1 MSSFVVWLSVVLHTR
16 FSNHAF
22 ASDAPNAPRVAGKMP
37 YLLRLNRLFYQT
49 TPESS
54 SRHSVPEPLQ
64 EVSSYVTEL
73 YVGSPRPQFLRVAF
87 DTASG
92 QTVVP
97 SWQCQS
103 AGCKDHRRFA
113 TRASKT
119 CRRGLHHENI
129 TIQSISLDGGEGNIT
144 GELVHEKHV
153 CFGKPKSQTFCTNLG
168 LVAATEMTD
177 VPFGMEPFDGSV
189 GLGLMALA
197 PSPVFHVLSRF
208 AEAANT
214 TSLGAGNDSQLA
226 SAFALYFGQDAGEL
240 ALGGFNPIRL
250 ATKSDSVSAFS
261 WVPVLRPEE
270 GFWQVSIKMIRV
282 GNVSLTCG
290 GFSCRGIID
299 SFASSIGVPDFMA
312 PKLEAALG
320 IGPRC
325 SGPDMELVL
334 EGRGSEPVVLRLSS
348 DEYGRDIDCRPSL
361 KATNLPH
368 EFENVVILGH
378 PVLQRYYTMF
388 DWASNEVGFG
398 AAASPDGPVTTND
411 VETISSTDKVEMET
425 LTELEAQT
433 LEEEA
438 IKEEVRYA
446 SEMEARRLA
455 EFLRQIMI
463 FQALLVVVIMAFRS
477 TSTPGWRLLVVRLA
491 RFGFPGFSKV
501 ASSLLAVIPVDPGS
515 TEGLECSICLEV
527 HEAAA
532 RGSWSRLRCGHTF
545 HEDCIAQWLQREARC
560 PLCRRD
566 LLSSAPGKTWPL

>member
-1 MSSFVVWLSVVLHTR
+1 VVLHIR
-16 FSNHAF
+16 FSKDAF
-22 ASDAPNAPRVAGKMP
+22 ASDAFDAPRVADNMP
-37 YLLRLNRLFYQT
+37 YLLKLDRLFHQT

-54 SRHSVPEPLQ
+54 SRHSLPEPMQ

-73 YVGSPRPQFLRVAF
+73 YIGSPRPQFLRVAF

-92 QTVVP
+92 QIVLP

-103 AGCKDHRRFA
+103 AACKDHRRFA

-129 TIQSISLDGGEGNIT
+129 TIQSISLDWGEGNIT
-144 GELVHEKHV
+144 GELVHENRV
-153 CFGKPKSQTFCTNLG
+153 CLGKPTSRTFCTNLG
-168 LVAATEMTD
+168 LVAATAMTD
-177 VPFGMEPFDGSV
+177 VPFGMDPFDGSI

-197 PSPVFHVLSRF
+197 PSPVFHLLSKF

-214 TSLGAGNDSQLA
+214 TSLGARTDSQLA
-226 SAFALYFGQDAGEL
+226 SAFALYFGQDGGEL
-240 ALGGFNPIRL
+240 ALGGFNPDRL
-250 ATKSDSVSAFS
+250 ATKSSSVSAFS

-299 SFASSIGVPDFMA
+299 SFASSIGVPGFMA

-320 IGPRC
+320 SGPRC
-325 SGPDMELVL
+325 SGPDMELEL
-334 EGRGSEPVVLRLSS
+334 EGHGSEPVLLRLSS
-348 DEYGRDIDCRPSL
+348 NEYGSGIDCRPSV
-361 KATNLPH
+361 KATDLPH

-398 AAASPDGPVTTND
+398 AAASHDGPMTATD
-411 VETISSTDKVEMET
+411 VETSSSTDKEIET
-425 LTELEAQT
+425 LSELEAQT
-433 LEEEA
+433 LEEEG

-446 SEMEARRLA
+446 SEIESRRLA
-455 EFLRQIMI
+455 EFLRQILI
-463 FQALLVVVIMAFRS
+463 FQALMVVVIMAFRS
-477 TSTPGWRLLVVRLA
+477 HVGWRLLVVRLA
-491 RFGFPGFSKV
+491 RSGFPGFSKL

-527 HEAAA
+527 HEAST
-532 RGSWSRLRCGHTF
+532 RGSWSRLRCGHCF
-545 HEDCIAQWLQREARC
+545 HEHCIARWLEREARC

-566 LLSSAPGKTWPL
+566 LLASEPSKTWPL